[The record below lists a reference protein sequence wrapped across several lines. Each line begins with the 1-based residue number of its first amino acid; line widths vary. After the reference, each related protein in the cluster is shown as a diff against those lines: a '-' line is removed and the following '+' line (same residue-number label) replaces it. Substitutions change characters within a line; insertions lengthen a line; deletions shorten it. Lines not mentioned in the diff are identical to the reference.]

1 MLAATSAGENPYT
14 APPTVAA
21 VILAPHH
28 LSTQNKL
35 AAEPAK
41 PKVSRRFRLAHGPTS
56 SVTGASRIPGRSIDA
71 FHIRLMPCGAFSP
84 VVTRAGSRPC
94 ETAVALYR
102 MNHATRLTSPGLPL
116 TIRAPG
122 SAQSRQVSA

>member
-14 APPTVAA
+14 APPIAAA
-21 VILAPHH
+21 VMLAPHH

-41 PKVSRRFRLAHGPTS
+41 PKVSSRFRLAHGPAS
-56 SVTGASRIPGRSIDA
+56 SVTGASRTPGSSIDA

-84 VVTRAGSRPC
+84 VVTSAGAGRARPRSRC
-94 ETAVALYR
+94 TA
-102 MNHATRLTSPGLPL
+102 
-116 TIRAPG
+116 
-122 SAQSRQVSA
+122 